1 MLHES
6 NIKLLILLGIFV
18 CLLTVVLCADCRTP
32 YAQAA
37 YASADDSADEIY
49 NDEVSVDPFYAKSNT
64 EALRRSAK
72 QIEDGKVVIR
82 SMKELEDLANE

>member
-49 NDEVSVDPFYAKSNT
+49 NDEVSVDPFGYFNGRWNIWEYIGDT
-64 EALRRSAK
+64 
-72 QIEDGKVVIR
+72 
-82 SMKELEDLANE
+82 LASLFQ